1 MKGDRVFVFIEPITE
16 SGWYHG
22 VRKPS
27 SLAKG
32 EGFLFSQDAEN
43 GAQLRSRLARRP
55 QRTPEGTPPALVS
68 PAALLSAILSI
79 LCADICRRE
88 ASIMTRMIRIFD
100 TTLRDGEQS
109 PGASM
114 NVEEKIMIAKQLA
127 RLNVDIIEAGFA
139 YSSPGDFEAVR
150 RIANEVEGP
159 TICSLARARP
169 EDIDRAW
176 DALKGA
182 PKVRIHTFLSTS
194 DIHLKHQFRMTREE
208 ALKRAVDM
216 VQRARGFVE
225 DVEFS
230 PMDASRSDPSY
241 LCDVVQAV
249 IDAGAGTV
257 NIPDTVGYTTPQEF
271 GRLIRTIRERVK
283 NIDRAVISVHCHNDL
298 GLAVANA
305 LAAVAEG
312 AGQVE
317 CTING
322 IGERAGNASLEE
334 VVMGLRTRKDS
345 YGADTAIITEEI
357 SKTSRLV
364 SKITGMVVQPN
375 KAIVGANAF
384 AHTSGIHQDG
394 LLKEKSTYE
403 IMRPESIGL
412 TQSKMVMGKLSGR
425 HAFRQRLEELGYKL
439 TETEINHAFERFKR
453 LADHKKEIYEE
464 DLEVIVSE
472 EMAKIDQQ
480 FVLTSLMVESGTG
493 KVPTAMVELEMTG
506 RSAKQSGTGDG
517 PVDAVYRTIAAMTQ
531 TKSRLLSYSVKAIT
545 GGTDAQGE
553 VAVRLEENGKTVTG
567 HGADTDIIVASAQA
581 YLSGLNKLAYW
592 ASKNRIYPE
601 TSA

>member
-1 MKGDRVFVFIEPITE
+1 
-16 SGWYHG
+16 
-22 VRKPS
+22 
-27 SLAKG
+27 
-32 EGFLFSQDAEN
+32 
-43 GAQLRSRLARRP
+43 
-55 QRTPEGTPPALVS
+55 
-68 PAALLSAILSI
+68 
-79 LCADICRRE
+79 
-88 ASIMTRMIRIFD
+88 MTRMIRIFD

-114 NVEEKIMIAKQLA
+114 NVEEKVMVAKQLA
-127 RLNVDIIEAGFA
+127 RLGVDIIEAGFA
-139 YSSPGDFEAVR
+139 YSSPGDFESVK
-150 RIANEVEGP
+150 RIASEVEGP

-176 DALKGA
+176 EALQGA
-182 PKVRIHTFLSTS
+182 PKIRIHTFLSTS

-216 VQRARGFVE
+216 VQRARGFVA

-230 PMDASRSDPSY
+230 PMDSSRSDSNY
-241 LCDVVQAV
+241 LCEVIQAV
-249 IDAGAGTV
+249 IEAGAGTV
-257 NIPDTVGYTTPQEF
+257 NIPDTVGYATPQEF
-271 GRLIRTIRERVK
+271 GRLIRTIRERVN
-283 NIDRAVISVHCHNDL
+283 NIDQAVISVHCHNDL

-305 LAAVAEG
+305 LSAVAEG

-334 VVMGLRTRKDS
+334 IVMGLRTRKDS
-345 YGADTAIITEEI
+345 YGADTAIVTEEI

-412 TQSKMVMGKLSGR
+412 IQSKMVMGKLSGR
-425 HAFRQRLEELGYKL
+425 HAFRQRLEELGYQL
-439 TETEINHAFERFKR
+439 SDAELNHAFERFKR
-453 LADHKKEIYEE
+453 LADQKKEIYEE

-472 EMAKIDQQ
+472 EIAKVEQQ

-493 KVPTAMVELEMTG
+493 RIPTAVVELEIAG
-506 RSAKQSGTGDG
+506 RPVKQSGTGDG
-517 PVDAVYRTIAAMTQ
+517 PVDADYRTIAAMTQ
-531 TKSRLLSYSVKAIT
+531 TKSRLLTYSVKAIT

-553 VAVRLEENGKTVTG
+553 VSVRLEEGGKTAIG
-567 HGADTDIIVASAQA
+567 HGADTDIIVASARA
-581 YLSGLNKLAYW
+581 YLNALNKLAYW
-592 ASKNRIYPE
+592 ASK
-601 TSA
+601 